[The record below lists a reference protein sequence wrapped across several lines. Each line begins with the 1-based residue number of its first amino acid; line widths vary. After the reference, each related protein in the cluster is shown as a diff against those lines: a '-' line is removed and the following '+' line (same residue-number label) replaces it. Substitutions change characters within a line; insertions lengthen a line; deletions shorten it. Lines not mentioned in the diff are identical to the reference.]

1 MCSEYLIISIVFPS
15 SQLSLAGHHYS
26 SSFNIKFELFSDGNL
41 HQTAYS
47 TPSQHIIG
55 AVPASLDHILD
66 EPYKDSGG
74 LVRITEDM
82 VIRVLDRL
90 KYC

>member
-1 MCSEYLIISIVFPS
+1 MCSKYLIISIVFPS
-15 SQLSLAGHHYS
+15 SQLSLA
-26 SSFNIKFELFSDGNL
+26 SFNMKVELFSGGNL
-41 HQTAYS
+41 HQTAS
-47 TPSQHIIG
+47 PTPFQHIIG

-82 VIRVLDRL
+82 VIGVLDRL